1 MVVRWGGDGLSQT
14 RPIPRSPDGGNNVRS
29 RDVAVGLS
37 WLVVVVMTRKGR
49 VYLVVVEVVW
59 PSLLAVGG
67 HVVIH
72 NKYIRYI

>member
-1 MVVRWGGDGLSQT
+1 M
-14 RPIPRSPDGGNNVRS
+14 RS

-72 NKYIRYI
+72 DKYITYI